1 MANAFGCYPKVPGS
15 NPGPRASVVRGV
27 KMPPMSTMVYAP
39 GTLWVTKVETLE
51 DGTQAVTAVDLSGTI
66 ELKFKF
72 DQRAS
77 LEEAVPHPGQHIR
90 LSEFSYSKLENARE
104 AHLEG
109 RGEAVLDINAVGGP
123 KHTKEAMCVAQTA
136 VLGFYGKE
144 YGSWYVDVFQKI
156 ADVCDEHRP
165 IGSNGKHGTR
175 RCTYTC
181 GCDKN

>member
-1 MANAFGCYPKVPGS
+1 MIDRTAFQAKLDVTVEPIEGSDDWQIKLFEEPNIVATDWQLRELGIVP
-15 NPGPRASVVRGV
+15 PQLHAIVVHLTEKELV
-27 KMPPMSTMVYAP
+27 DPY
-39 GTLWVTKVETLE
+39 LE
-51 DGTQAVTAVDLSGTI
+51 DV
-66 ELKFKF
+66 
-72 DQRAS
+72 R
-77 LEEAVPHPGQHIR
+77 
-90 LSEFSYSKLENARE
+90 SYKLENARE
-104 AHLEG
+104 AYLEG

-136 VLGFYGKE
+136 VSNFYE
-144 YGSWYVDVFQKI
+144 YGSQYADVFQKI

>member
-1 MANAFGCYPKVPGS
+1 MIDRTAFQAKLDVTVEPIEGSDSWQISLFEEPNIVATDWQLRELGIVP
-15 NPGPRASVVRGV
+15 PQLHAIVVLLTEKELV
-27 KMPPMSTMVYAP
+27 DPF
-39 GTLWVTKVETLE
+39 LE
-51 DGTQAVTAVDLSGTI
+51 DV
-66 ELKFKF
+66 
-72 DQRAS
+72 RN
-77 LEEAVPHPGQHIR
+77 
-90 LSEFSYSKLENARE
+90 YKLENARE

>member
-1 MANAFGCYPKVPGS
+1 MIDRTAFQAKLDVTVEPIEGSDDWQIKLFEEPNIVATDWQLRELGIVP
-15 NPGPRASVVRGV
+15 PQLHAIVVLLTEKELV
-27 KMPPMSTMVYAP
+27 DPF
-39 GTLWVTKVETLE
+39 LE
-51 DGTQAVTAVDLSGTI
+51 DV
-66 ELKFKF
+66 
-72 DQRAS
+72 RN
-77 LEEAVPHPGQHIR
+77 
-90 LSEFSYSKLENARE
+90 YKLENARE